1 MTDSTSKSRKSTA
14 KAAAADAGTAAN
26 DFIAKSQKAAEDWF
40 RAGAEA
46 WTGNYSAWKA
56 LNTESSAA
64 FGDWDEVAEQGRE
77 NFDAWVAS
85 STIAAEGMGA
95 IAGKMADCMT
105 ASMTAG
111 VSASRA
117 ILECKDVQSLVE
129 AQSEQARTAF
139 DSWVSESN
147 TLTEMTTETAVKAA
161 APIGRRVNAVL
172 DKAMKSAA

>member
-1 MTDSTSKSRKSTA
+1 MTNSTPKSGKSTA
-14 KAAAADAGTAAN
+14 KAAAAGNGAAAS
-26 DFIAKSQKAAEDWF
+26 DFFAKSQKAAEDWF

-46 WTGNYSAWKA
+46 WTGNYGAWKS
-56 LNTESSAA
+56 LNVESPAA
-64 FGDWDEVAEQGRE
+64 FGDWEEVAEEGRE
-77 NFDAWVAS
+77 NFDAWMAS

-95 IAGKMADCMT
+95 IAGKIADCMT

-117 ILECKDVQSLVE
+117 MLECKDVQSLVE

-139 DSWVSESN
+139 DSWVSDSN

>member
-1 MTDSTSKSRKSTA
+1 MTDSTSKSGKSTA
-14 KAAAADAGTAAN
+14 KAASASNGAAAN
-26 DFIAKSQKAAEDWF
+26 DFFAKSQKAAEDWF
-40 RAGAEA
+40 RAGTEA
-46 WTGNYSAWKA
+46 WTGNYSALKS
-56 LNTESSAA
+56 LNTESPAA

-95 IAGKMADCMT
+95 IAGKIADCMT

-111 VSASRA
+111 VFASRA
-117 ILECKDVQSLVE
+117 IIECKDVQSFVE

-139 DSWVSESN
+139 DSWVSDSN

-161 APIGRRVNAVL
+161 APIGRRVNAAL